1 MERFLNTGPFAEKLN
16 ADQKKAL
23 LVFAEA
29 NKKLKKS
36 EFRPKFQ
43 AEFVP
48 TMPVDIQA
56 LLSVDAHKKRME
68 EYKAKEAGL
77 SDAAK
82 AVCEK
87 FRKIRENLDITVEG
101 ESNQI
106 NALFDSAEYKGVA
119 DELKANG
126 FPVPK

>member
-48 TMPVDIQA
+48 TMPVDIQVCMSA
-56 LLSVDAHKKRME
+56 INFSRIGDLAGIAERRRPQ
-68 EYKAKEAGL
+68 EADGGVQGQGGWPQRCGKGRL
-77 SDAAK
+77 
-82 AVCEK
+82 
-87 FRKIRENLDITVEG
+87 REIPRNY
-101 ESNQI
+101 S
-106 NALFDSAEYKGVA
+106 
-119 DELKANG
+119 
-126 FPVPK
+126 